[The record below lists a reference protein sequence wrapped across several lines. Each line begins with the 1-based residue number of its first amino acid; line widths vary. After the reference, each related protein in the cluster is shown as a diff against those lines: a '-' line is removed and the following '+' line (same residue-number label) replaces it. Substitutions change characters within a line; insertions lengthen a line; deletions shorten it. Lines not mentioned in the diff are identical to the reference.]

1 MSGKPPFDEVWKRIS
16 VRAGDVFFTKTGLRF
31 TYKVEDDK
39 VIISRARY
47 KVSKNDLRRA
57 YEMSPLGGP
66 SQLSSAVRGPT
77 YVWAIL
83 HDARVTLR
91 QW

>member
-39 VIISRARY
+39 VVINRAKYLIYR
-47 KVSKNDLRRA
+47 SDLMRA
-57 YEMSPLGGP
+57 YDMVPLGGP
-66 SQLSSAVRGPT
+66 SQLSSAVRGPS

-83 HDARVTLR
+83 HDARVTQM

>member
-39 VIISRARY
+39 VLISRAKY
-47 KVSKNDLRRA
+47 NVSKNDLRRA
-57 YEMSPLGGP
+57 YEMSPLAGP

>member
-1 MSGKPPFDEVWKRIS
+1 MIGKPPFDEVWKRIS

-31 TYKVEDDK
+31 TYRVEDDK
-39 VIISRARY
+39 VHVSRAKY
-47 KVSKNDLRRA
+47 TVSKNDLRRA
-57 YEMSPLGGP
+57 YELAPLGGP